1 MQRKHRLVQFYRSR
15 CPREVGDEV
24 MEVTSR
30 FLDVATGRG
39 NRGSVPGS
47 ARAPSSCLK
56 ATLIVRGRA
65 AVALRCGTLAVQGH
79 SPVAPGFRLSLV
91 FSSPAAAKRCAEG
104 AGLEGAP
111 KSVTSSKRSLI
122 LSYSSTPAF

>member
-39 NRGSVPGS
+39 NRGPCLE
-47 ARAPSSCLK
+47 ARAPRQVPMPRQASCLK

-79 SPVAPGFRLSLV
+79 SPVPL
-91 FSSPAAAKRCAEG
+91 
-104 AGLEGAP
+104 
-111 KSVTSSKRSLI
+111 
-122 LSYSSTPAF
+122 AFDSAWFFLF

>member
-47 ARAPSSCLK
+47 ARAPSGAHAASGKLPQ
-56 ATLIVRGRA
+56 GDFDRA
-65 AVALRCGTLAVQGH
+65 R
-79 SPVAPGFRLSLV
+79 PGC
-91 FSSPAAAKRCAEG
+91 RCASMRHSRR
-104 AGLEGAP
+104 AGPFARCP
-111 KSVTSSKRSLI
+111 W
-122 LSYSSTPAF
+122 LSTQLGFFFSA